1 MKKLFIVL
9 CTVFLLFGCSSKK
22 EDSDEVQNG
31 DVVNIDFV
39 GTHNGVEFEGGN
51 TQKQGYDLRI
61 GSHSFVD
68 DFEEQLIG
76 MKVGDTKTITVTFPS
91 PYPNSPDLAGE
102 DVQFEVTINEIN
114 R

>member
-1 MKKLFIVL
+1 MKRILIILCMLF
-9 CTVFLLFGCSSKK
+9 VFIGCAPANKNV
-22 EDSDEVQNG
+22 SDEVEKG
-31 DVVNIDFV
+31 DIVNIDFV
-39 GTHNGVEFEGGN
+39 GTYKGVAFEGG
-51 TQKQGYDLRI
+51 TSKGYDLRI

-76 MKVGDTKTITVTFPS
+76 MKKGEKKTITVTFPS
-91 PYPNSPDLAGE
+91 PYPNSPTLAGQ

>member
-1 MKKLFIVL
+1 MKRILIILCMLF
-9 CTVFLLFGCSSKK
+9 VFIGCAPANKNV
-22 EDSDEVQNG
+22 SDEVEKG
-31 DVVNIDFV
+31 DIVNIDFV
-39 GTHNGVEFEGGN
+39 GTYKGVAFEGG
-51 TQKQGYDLRI
+51 TAKGYDLRI

-76 MKVGDTKTITVTFPS
+76 MKVGDKKTITVTFPS
-91 PYPNSPDLAGE
+91 PYLNDPTLAGE